1 MQNLISLPS
10 LTWFSPGRIQDIYS
24 QFLANFP
31 IQYQPMVS
39 VVVGLIIVFVVYRVI
54 KRDFIFIIALV
65 ILVPTSIPV
74 LKSVWGGL
82 VTLLKYLFNI
92 H

>member
-1 MQNLISLPS
+1 M
-10 LTWFSPGRIQDIYS
+10 YS

-31 IQYQPMVS
+31 VQYQPVVS
-39 VVVGLIIVFVVYRVI
+39 VVVGLVIVYAVYRII
-54 KRDFIFIIALV
+54 KRDFIFIVLLV

-74 LKSVWGGL
+74 LKSVWAGL

>member
-1 MQNLISLPS
+1 MQNLISLTSFSWVS
-10 LTWFSPGRIQDIYS
+10 LTRIQDMYS

-31 IQYQPMVS
+31 VQYQPVVS
-39 VVVGLIIVFVVYRVI
+39 VVVGLVIVYAVYRII
-54 KRDFIFIIALV
+54 KRDFIFIVLLV

-74 LKSVWGGL
+74 LKSVWAGL